1 MEETNSNIEEN
12 EIKTKLFATP
22 VAKLMEAQKRAEK
35 FAEEKE
41 AHNTCKE
48 LVKCVALTRIIYGN
62 GHWRLAQAFA
72 NLAHSYLMLQGLP
85 VQAKKHA
92 NSAKYS
98 IFMRK
103 SSPLASTEERE
114 IQSTLV
120 TIYYTLGVAN
130 LMQKNGKESYC
141 NLQKAERIM
150 EELQGTETTGFRV
163 SERDLM
169 AALGRASLQNNK
181 LELAARYF
189 EKAIE
194 ATISSG
200 GETAPELISLYQEMA
215 EMEQIKKNHEKA
227 IRCLLQAYSTSAALY
242 SKFSPQVASVALL
255 LAKAY
260 AATGEEKDVEAAE
273 KYFTEG
279 FTVYKEALGMDHFQ
293 TINAVEDY
301 SKWLARTGKRK
312 QAYSFLKE
320 SFKSQQDTC
329 RDFNEQAIERL
340 YIMGCICLAE
350 EKIREAHLLLSK
362 CVQIQVAIYGPHH
375 RKAKKVQEL
384 LDRLMM

>member
-227 IRCLLQAYSTSAALY
+227 IRCLLQRLLKNISLRASQSTKRHLAWIIFRQLMLWKTTVNGLHEQGKE
-242 SKFSPQVASVALL
+242 SKPIAFSKSHLNRSKIPAEILMNRQLRDCILWDASVW
-255 LAKAY
+255 
-260 AATGEEKDVEAAE
+260 
-273 KYFTEG
+273 
-279 FTVYKEALGMDHFQ
+279 Q
-293 TINAVEDY
+293 
-301 SKWLARTGKRK
+301 RRK
-312 QAYSFLKE
+312 
-320 SFKSQQDTC
+320 
-329 RDFNEQAIERL
+329 
-340 YIMGCICLAE
+340 
-350 EKIREAHLLLSK
+350 
-362 CVQIQVAIYGPHH
+362 
-375 RKAKKVQEL
+375 
-384 LDRLMM
+384 